1 MHNLSPKK
9 EELYSTLAVLVGFCA
24 VFGWLAVP
32 NLTDYALQ
40 AFAAALGLFFI
51 TKRLQKAQLWHVL
64 PHTHSPELGLLTFAF
79 YLLIG
84 ATGNLNSPL
93 LPLSFIHTFIVV
105 FTAGPYTAIATA
117 GGAFLFHW
125 YQEDMVSHL
134 ELVSLSIIPLLLVF
148 FLFARRQYDVLKYE
162 EHMRLAE
169 SALFDKTENN
179 LLTLV
184 WSLEQRIHPVLQT
197 IHQEISELS
206 TKNDQ
211 LHFIQK
217 SVGTLLTELKDLI
230 KQHKP

>member
-1 MHNLSPKK
+1 MYNLSPKR
-9 EELYSTLAVLVGFCA
+9 EEFFSTLAVLVGFAA

-32 NLTDYALQ
+32 DLNGFALQ
-40 AFAAALGLFFI
+40 AFAAALGLFFL
-51 TKRLQKAQLWHVL
+51 TKRLQKAQIWHVL

-84 ATGNLNSPL
+84 ATGNLSSPL

-125 YQEDMVSHL
+125 YQEDMLSHL

-162 EHMRLAE
+162 EHMRQAE

-179 LLTLV
+179 LHTLV
-184 WSLEQRIHPVLQT
+184 WSLEQRIHPVLQS
-197 IHQEISELS
+197 IHQEISQLS
-206 TKNDQ
+206 TKNNQ
-211 LHFIQK
+211 LQTVQGSI
-217 SVGTLLTELKDLI
+217 SSLLTELKNLI
-230 KQHKP
+230 TQHKP